1 MQINQENKPEVNMT
15 FQLQIDAVR
24 SVEEDIEKVEFIFLQ
39 KSALLKQ
46 TKDIHV
52 SDKLFS
58 ELDGLKRLQRQ
69 VAVCSWL
76 QARKVLVQ
84 RNDR

>member
-24 SVEEDIEKVEFIFLQ
+24 SVEEDIEKVDFIFLQ

-69 VAVCSWL
+69 VAVCS
-76 QARKVLVQ
+76 
-84 RNDR
+84 

>member
-24 SVEEDIEKVEFIFLQ
+24 SVEEEIEKVEFIFLQ
-39 KSALLKQ
+39 KRVLLKQ
-46 TKDIHV
+46 TQDIHV

-69 VAVCSWL
+69 VAVCS
-76 QARKVLVQ
+76 
-84 RNDR
+84 

>member
-15 FQLQIDAVR
+15 SQLQIDAVR

-69 VAVCSWL
+69 VAVCS
-76 QARKVLVQ
+76 
-84 RNDR
+84 